1 VSRLPVP
8 SFREAGLLAWGFSR
22 ISGRVIGTEPPLLFL
37 TIGRQH
43 GLFRGWL
50 HFAGK
55 LMPGGKLPR
64 RESELVILRVAN
76 QRACDY
82 EAEHHRRLGR
92 RAGLSAE
99 EIGRVAD
106 GPGATGWTSREAALL
121 RATDALVANRDLSD
135 IEWAAIRTHLD
146 EPEVVEF
153 LLLVGHYDML
163 ATFVNTLRLPPDKAL
178 PRKATTGKPVIE

>member
-1 VSRLPVP
+1 MSRLPVP
-8 SFREAGLLAWGFSR
+8 TFREAGLIAWCFSK

-76 QRACDY
+76 QRDCAY

-92 RAGLSAE
+92 RAGLTAE
-99 EIGRVAD
+99 EIGRVPD
-106 GPGATGWTSREAALL
+106 GPGATGWSSREAALL
-121 RATDALVANRDLSD
+121 RATDALVAHRDLSD
-135 IEWAAIRTHLD
+135 IEWSALRTHLD
-146 EPEVVEF
+146 EREVVEF
-153 LLLVGHYDML
+153 LMLVGHYDML
-163 ATFVNTLRLPPDKAL
+163 ATFVNTLRMEPDKAL
-178 PRKATTGKPVIE
+178 PKKPPAQSGG

>member
-1 VSRLPVP
+1 MSRLPVP
-8 SFREAGLLAWGFSR
+8 SLREAGPLAWGFSR
-22 ISGRVIGTEPPLLFL
+22 VSGRVMGTEPPLLFL

-76 QRACDY
+76 QRACAY

-92 RAGLSAE
+92 RAGLSPE
-99 EIGRVAD
+99 EIGRVGD
-106 GPGATGWTSREAALL
+106 GSGASGWTPREAALL
-121 RATDALVANRDLSD
+121 RAADALVANRDLND
-135 IEWAAIRTHLD
+135 AEWASLRAHLD
-146 EPEVVEF
+146 EREVVEF

-163 ATFVNTLRLPPDKAL
+163 ATFLNTLRFPPDR
-178 PRKATTGKPVIE
+178 PRRTAGG

>member
-8 SFREAGLLAWGFSR
+8 TLREAGPLAWGFSR
-22 ISGRVIGTEPPLLFL
+22 LSGRVTGTEPPLLFL

-55 LMPGGKLPR
+55 LMPGGRLPR

-76 QRACDY
+76 QRDCAY

-92 RAGLSAE
+92 RAGLTPE

-106 GPGATGWTSREAALL
+106 GPGATGWTAKEAALL
-121 RATDALVANRDLSD
+121 RATDALIANRDLTD
-135 IEWAAIRTHLD
+135 TEWASLRNHLSERD
-146 EPEVVEF
+146 VVEF

-163 ATFVNTLRLPPDKAL
+163 ATFINTLRLPPDQ
-178 PRKATTGKPVIE
+178 PRPKRSLRRP

>member
-1 VSRLPVP
+1 MSSRLPVP
-8 SFREAGLLAWGFSR
+8 TLREAGPLAWGFSR
-22 ISGRVIGTEPPLLFL
+22 LSGRVTGTEPPLLFL

-55 LMPGGKLPR
+55 LMPGGRLPR

-76 QRACDY
+76 QRQCDY

-92 RAGLSAE
+92 RAGLTTE

-106 GPGATGWTSREAALL
+106 GPGATGWTAREAALL
-121 RATDALVANRDLSD
+121 RATDALISNRDLTD
-135 IEWAAIRTHLD
+135 AEWAALRTHLGD
-146 EPEVVEF
+146 RDVVEF

-163 ATFVNTLRLPPDKAL
+163 ATFINTLRLPPDK
-178 PRKATTGKPVIE
+178 PRSR

>member
-1 VSRLPVP
+1 MSRLPVP
-8 SFREAGLLAWGFSR
+8 GLREAGLVAWVFSR

-55 LMPGGKLPR
+55 LMPGGRLPR

-76 QRACDY
+76 QRECAY

-92 RAGLSAE
+92 RAGLTPE

-106 GPGATGWTSREAALL
+106 GPGATGWTAREAALL
-121 RATDALVANRDLSD
+121 RATDALVANRDLTD
-135 IEWAAIRTHLD
+135 GEWSAVRAHLD
-146 EPEVVEF
+146 EREIVEF
-153 LLLVGHYDML
+153 LMLVRHYDML
-163 ATFVNTLRLPPDKAL
+163 ATFVNTLRMPPDQ
-178 PRKATTGKPVIE
+178 PVRGSSAG

>member
-1 VSRLPVP
+1 MSRLPVP
-8 SFREAGLLAWGFSR
+8 TLREAGPLAWGFAR

-43 GLFRGWL
+43 ALFRGWL

-55 LMPGGKLPR
+55 LMPGGRLPR

-76 QRACDY
+76 QRQCDY

-92 RAGLSAE
+92 RAGLTAE

-106 GPGATGWTSREAALL
+106 GPGATGWTPREAALL
-121 RATDALVANRDLSD
+121 RATDALVTNRDLND
-135 IEWAAIRTHLD
+135 AEWAALRNHLSERD
-146 EPEVVEF
+146 VVEF

-163 ATFVNTLRLPPDKAL
+163 ATFVNTLRLPPDPPLRAS
-178 PRKATTGKPVIE
+178 

>member
-8 SFREAGLLAWGFSR
+8 SLREAGLLAWGFSR

-55 LMPGGKLPR
+55 LMPGGRLPR

-76 QRACDY
+76 QRECDY

-92 RAGLSAE
+92 RAGLSPE

-121 RATDALVANRDLSD
+121 RATDALVQNRDLND
-135 IEWAAIRTHLD
+135 AEWASLRGHLD
-146 EPEVVEF
+146 EREVVEF

-163 ATFVNTLRLPPDKAL
+163 ATFVNTLRMPPDKSL
-178 PRKATTGKPVIE
+178 RKPAPPAAVE

>member
-8 SFREAGLLAWGFSR
+8 TFREAGLIAWCFSK

-64 RESELVILRVAN
+64 RESELIILRVAN
-76 QRACDY
+76 QRECAY

-92 RAGLSAE
+92 RAGLTPD
-99 EIGRVAD
+99 EIGRVPD
-106 GPGATGWTSREAALL
+106 GPGATGWSSREAALL
-121 RATDALVANRDLSD
+121 RATDALVANRDLND
-135 IEWAAIRTHLD
+135 IEWSALRTHLD
-146 EPEVVEF
+146 EREVVEF
-153 LLLVGHYDML
+153 LMLVGHYDML
-163 ATFVNTLRLPPDKAL
+163 ATFVNTLRMEPDRAL
-178 PRKATTGKPVIE
+178 PKKAPTQQGD